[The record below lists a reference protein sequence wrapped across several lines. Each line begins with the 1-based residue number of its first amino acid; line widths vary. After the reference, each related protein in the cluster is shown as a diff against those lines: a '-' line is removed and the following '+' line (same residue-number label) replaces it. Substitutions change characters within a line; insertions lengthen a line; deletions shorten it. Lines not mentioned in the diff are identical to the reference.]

1 MHSIILQVFETCI
14 HEELQGKTR
23 VLVTNQLH
31 FLSQVDHIIV
41 MNDGKIVEQGTYEH
55 LIQIGPV
62 FQKLM
67 ENSGKME
74 EGSDESNDKKSDDA
88 ITLKSKV
95 EDKDPKKDDRKSIL
109 IKEEERETGVISW
122 AVLSRWNT
130 KFSH

>member
-1 MHSIILQVFETCI
+1 MHSLILQVFETCI

-31 FLSQVDHIIV
+31 FLSQVDHI
-41 MNDGKIVEQGTYEH
+41 NDGKIVEQGTYEH

-74 EGSDESNDKKSDDA
+74 EGSEESNDKKSDDA
-88 ITLKSKV
+88 ITLKSKD

-122 AVLSRWNT
+122 AVLSR
-130 KFSH
+130 

>member
-122 AVLSRWNT
+122 AVLSR
-130 KFSH
+130 